1 MRTAFIIALMVDA
14 VGTDKTVYSDDT
26 RATRRYIPEGCN
38 LHTCAVRMC
47 ELKKY
52 DVPMV
57 GIRQLKGLRKS
68 WRILLQTITIK
79 SEGVGR

>member
-1 MRTAFIIALMVDA
+1 MRTAFIIALMMDA
-14 VGTDKTVYSDDT
+14 VGTDKTVYFDDT

-57 GIRQLKGLRKS
+57 GIRH
-68 WRILLQTITIK
+68 LQAFKRTKKKLENSSTDHHHQI
-79 SEGVGR
+79 